1 MKFFQNFKYKPMVYK
16 TRKRLVFILLLFM
29 LVIPLVSAKDITF
42 SLDQSEYY
50 FKTGEDAIINLQTE
64 NTYEEQV
71 NGILSYTITQS
82 INQGNF
88 QYSSSNTKSTSFSV
102 DKGET
107 QVPISFGTSDTPMT
121 LDIGLKFSYTMDESR
136 IVNLDNI
143 KIHFVSDET
152 QKNNQQN
159 QVSSS
164 SQEASQSSARQND
177 PFAQQEQRMQE
188 MIDQMFGRY
197 QQQQPQ
203 SAEQRLQNNQLS
215 QDSSAL
221 KQQMQQQIQEQQ
233 QMKEEFQK
241 ELAQNQEFQK
251 EHQELLNQGYN
262 LTNANFNPSSN
273 NTGNFELEYQNQK
286 GEQATLQGQ
295 MNNGEMQNL
304 QKNTAESRQQMMEK
318 LQENKLFQ
326 EYQQQLQDQGYSL
339 QDMQFTQEQNQTN
352 LQLNYMNQNNET
364 ASITAEIVNN
374 TVQNVELQNGEK
386 EKKNYWW
393 IIPLLLLVGLIS
405 YFAYKRIHKK
415 PEAEQK
421 HIEQK
426 IEKPFD
432 YKKESLKL
440 LEKSKKQFASKE
452 YKDAYGTAGQALRLF
467 LSYENKLNKEITNDE
482 IIDFIKTHK
491 RNYKEIKECFDL
503 CSLVE
508 FAKYEANEKDFEK
521 IVKVVE
527 KEIM

>member
-1 MKFFQNFKYKPMVYK
+1 M
-16 TRKRLVFILLLFM
+16 LLLFM
-29 LVIPLVSAKDITF
+29 LAIPLVSAKDITL

-50 FKTGEDAIINLQTE
+50 FKTGEDSIINLQSE
-64 NTYEEQV
+64 NTYNEQI
-71 NGILSYTITQS
+71 NGMLSYTITQS

-121 LDIGLKFSYTMDESR
+121 LDIGLQFSYTKDESR
-136 IVNLDNI
+136 VVNLDNI
-143 KIHFVSDET
+143 KIHFVNDES

-164 SQEASQSSARQND
+164 SQEATQSTQQQND
-177 PFAQQEQRMQE
+177 PFAQQEQRMQQ
-188 MIDQMFGRY
+188 MMDQMFGN
-197 QQQQPQ
+197 QQQQQTQ

-221 KQQMQQQIQEQQ
+221 KQQMAKQIQEQQ

-241 ELAQNQEFQK
+241 ELAQNQDFQK

-273 NTGNFELEYQNQK
+273 NTGDFELEYQK
-286 GEQATLQGQ
+286 PSGEQASLQGQ
-295 MNNGEMQNL
+295 MNDGEMQNL
-304 QKNTAESRQQMMEK
+304 QKDTAESRQQMLDK
-318 LQENKLFQ
+318 LQENKKFQ
-326 EYQQQLQDQGYSL
+326 EYQKQLQEQGYSQ
-339 QDMQFTQEQNQTN
+339 QDMQFSQEQNQTN
-352 LQLNYMNQNNET
+352 VKLNYLNQNNET
-364 ASITAEIVNN
+364 ASITAEIINN
-374 TVQNVELQNGEK
+374 TVENVELKNGEK

-393 IIPLLLLVGLIS
+393 IIPILILLALLA
-405 YFAYKRIHKK
+405 YFAYKKFHRKQ
-415 PEAEQK
+415 EAEK
-421 HIEQK
+421 PIVEKK
-426 IEKPFD
+426 IEKPYD

-482 IIDFIKTHK
+482 IIDYLRKDK
-491 RNYKEIKECFDL
+491 KSYKEAKECFDL

-508 FAKYEANEKDFEK
+508 FAKYEANKKDFDK
-521 IVKVVE
+521 IVFKIRTIVT
-527 KEIM
+527 

>member
-1 MKFFQNFKYKPMVYK
+1 MN
-16 TRKRLVFILLLFM
+16 RKIVFIIVLFM
-29 LVIPLVSAKDITF
+29 LATPLVSAKDITI

-50 FKTGEDAIINLQTE
+50 FTIGEDAIINLQSE
-64 NTYEEQV
+64 NTYKEQI
-71 NGILSYTITQS
+71 NGMLSYTITQS

-107 QVPISFGTSDTPMT
+107 QIPISFGTSDTPMT
-121 LDIGLKFSYTMDESR
+121 LAITLQFSYTKDELR

-143 KIHFVSDET
+143 KIHFVSDES

-164 SQEASQSSARQND
+164 SQVASESTQQQND
-177 PFAQQEQRMQE
+177 PFAQQEQRMQQ
-188 MIDQMFGRY
+188 MIDQMFGNQ

-203 SAEQRLQNNQLS
+203 SAQQKLQNNQLS

-221 KQQMQQQIQEQQ
+221 KQQMEKQIQEQQ

-241 ELAQNQEFQK
+241 SLAQNQEFQK

-273 NTGNFELEYQNQK
+273 NTGNFELEYQKPN
-286 GEQATLQGQ
+286 GEEATLQGQ
-295 MNNGEMQNL
+295 MNNGEIQNI
-304 QKNTAESRQQMMEK
+304 QKYTAELRQQMMDK
-318 LQENKLFQ
+318 LQENKQFQ
-326 EYQQQLQDQGYSL
+326 EYQKQLQEQGYL
-339 QDMQFTQEQNQTN
+339 QQDMHFTQEQNKTN
-352 LQLNYMNQNNET
+352 VQLNYMNQNNET

-393 IIPLLLLVGLIS
+393 VLPVIILLALVG
-405 YFAYKRIHKK
+405 YFAYKKLHQK
-415 PEAEQK
+415 PEPESVIK
-421 HIEQK
+421 KK
-426 IEKPFD
+426 IEKPYD

-440 LEKSKKQFASKE
+440 LEKSKKEFAFKK
-452 YKDAYGTAGQALRLF
+452 YKDAYGTAGQALRLY

-482 IIDFIKTHK
+482 LIDYLKQNKKSH
-491 RNYKEIKECFDL
+491 KEIKECFDL

-508 FAKYEANEKDFEK
+508 FAKYEANKKDFER
-521 IVKVVE
+521 I
-527 KEIM
+527 IDIATNIIA

>member
-1 MKFFQNFKYKPMVYK
+1 MKFFQNFKIRSMIYTIKK
-16 TRKRLVFILLLFM
+16 ILVFILLLFM
-29 LVIPLVSAKDITF
+29 LIIPLVSAKDITL
-42 SLDQSEYY
+42 SLDHSEYY
-50 FKTGEDAIINLQTE
+50 FSTGEEAIISLQSE
-64 NTYEEQV
+64 NTYKEQI
-71 NGILSYTITQS
+71 NGVLSYTITQS

-88 QYSSSNTKSTSFSV
+88 QFSSSKTESTSFSI

-107 QVPISFGTSDTPMT
+107 QIPISFGTSDTPMT
-121 LDIGLKFSYTMDESR
+121 LDIGLQFSYTKDESR
-136 IVNLDNI
+136 VVNLDNI
-143 KIHFVSDET
+143 KIHFVSDES

-164 SQEASQSSARQND
+164 SQEASQSSTQQND
-177 PFAQQEQRMQE
+177 PFVQQEQRMQQ
-188 MIDQMFGRY
+188 MMDQMFGNQ

-203 SAEQRLQNNQLS
+203 SAQQRLQNNQLS

-241 ELAQNQEFQK
+241 ELAKNQEFQK

-273 NTGNFELEYQNQK
+273 NTGDFKLEYQKPN

-295 MNNGEMQNL
+295 MNNGEMQNI
-304 QKNTAESRQQMMEK
+304 QKDTAESRQQMLDK
-318 LQENKLFQ
+318 LQENKQFQ
-326 EYQQQLQDQGYSL
+326 EYQQQLQEQGYSQ
-339 QDMQFTQEQNQTN
+339 QDMQFTQEQNKTN
-352 LQLNYMNQNNET
+352 VQLNYINKNNDT
-364 ASITAEIVNN
+364 ASITAEIINN

-386 EKKNYWW
+386 EKKTYWW
-393 IIPLLLLVGLIS
+393 IIPIIILVALLG
-405 YFAYKRIHKK
+405 YFAYKKFHNKLEPEPIIKK
-415 PEAEQK
+415 
-421 HIEQK
+421 K
-426 IEKPFD
+426 IENPYD

-482 IIDFIKTHK
+482 IIDFLRKHK
-491 RNYKEIKECFDL
+491 KSYKDAKECFDL

-508 FAKYEANEKDFEK
+508 FAKYQANKKDFKK
-521 IVKVVE
+521 ILNVLTKII
-527 KEIM
+527 K

>member
-1 MKFFQNFKYKPMVYK
+1 MKFFQNFKHTSKMYTMKS
-16 TRKRLVFILLLFM
+16 RIIFILLLFM
-29 LVIPLVSAKDITF
+29 LAIPLASAKDIIL

-50 FKTGEDAIINLQTE
+50 FKVGEDAIINLQSE
-64 NTYEEQV
+64 NTYNEQI
-71 NGILSYTITQS
+71 NGMLSYTITQS

-107 QVPISFGTSDTPMT
+107 QIPISFGTSDTPMT
-121 LDIGLKFSYTMDESR
+121 LDIGLQFSYTKDGSR
-136 IVNLDNI
+136 VVNLDNI
-143 KIHFVSDET
+143 KIHIVSDES

-159 QVSSS
+159 KVSSS
-164 SQEASQSSARQND
+164 SQEASQSSTQQND
-177 PFAQQEQRMQE
+177 PFAQQEQRMQQI
-188 MIDQMFGRY
+188 MDQMFGN
-197 QQQQPQ
+197 QQQQ
-203 SAEQRLQNNQLS
+203 SAQQRLQNNQLS

-273 NTGNFELEYQNQK
+273 NTGDFKLEYQKPN

-295 MNNGEMQNL
+295 MNNGEMQNI
-304 QKNTAESRQQMMEK
+304 QKDTAESRQQMLDK
-318 LQENKLFQ
+318 LKENKQFQ
-326 EYQQQLQDQGYSL
+326 EYQQQLQEQGYSQ
-339 QDMQFTQEQNQTN
+339 QDMQFTQEQNKTN
-352 LQLNYMNQNNET
+352 VQLNYINKNNDT
-364 ASITAEIVNN
+364 ASIKADIINN
-374 TVQNVELQNGEK
+374 TVENVELKNGEK
-386 EKKNYWW
+386 EKKTYWW
-393 IIPLLLLVGLIS
+393 IVPLMVLIGLIS
-405 YFAYKRIHKK
+405 YFAYKKLYKK
-415 PEAEQK
+415 PEPEK
-421 HIEQK
+421 TFIEKK
-426 IEKPFD
+426 IEKPYD

-440 LEKSKKQFASKE
+440 LEKSKKQFESKE

-482 IIDFIKTHK
+482 IIDFLRTHK
-491 RNYKEIKECFDL
+491 KSYKDAKECFDL

-508 FAKYEANEKDFEK
+508 FAKYEANKKDFEK
-521 IVKVVE
+521 ILKVVT
-527 KEIM
+527 KIIK

>member
-1 MKFFQNFKYKPMVYK
+1 M
-16 TRKRLVFILLLFM
+16 RHRIIFILLLFM
-29 LVIPLVSAKDITF
+29 LAIPLVSAKDITL

-50 FKTGEDAIINLQTE
+50 FKTGEDAIINLQSE
-64 NTYEEQV
+64 NTYNEQI
-71 NGILSYTITQS
+71 NGMLSYTITQS

-102 DKGET
+102 DKGVT

-121 LDIGLKFSYTMDESR
+121 LDIGLQFSYTKDESR
-136 IVNLDNI
+136 VVNLDNV
-143 KIHFVSDET
+143 KIHFVSDES

-164 SQEASQSSARQND
+164 SQETTQSTQQQND
-177 PFAQQEQRMQE
+177 PFAQQEQRMQQ
-188 MIDQMFGRY
+188 MMDQMFGNQ

-221 KQQMQQQIQEQQ
+221 KQQMAKQIQEQQ

-241 ELAQNQEFQK
+241 ELAQNQDFQK
-251 EHQELLNQGYN
+251 EHQALLNQGYN

-273 NTGNFELEYQNQK
+273 NTGNFELKYQKPN
-286 GEQATLQGQ
+286 GEQASLQGQ

-304 QKNTAESRQQMMEK
+304 QKDTAESRQQMLDK
-318 LQENKLFQ
+318 LQENKKFQ
-326 EYQQQLQDQGYSL
+326 EYQKELQEQGYSQ
-339 QDMQFTQEQNQTN
+339 QDMQFSQEQNQTN
-352 LQLNYMNQNNET
+352 VQLNYMNQNNET
-364 ASITAEIVNN
+364 ASITAEIINN
-374 TVQNVELQNGEK
+374 TIENVELKNGEK

-393 IIPLLLLVGLIS
+393 IIPILILLALAG
-405 YFAYKRIHKK
+405 YFAYKKFHRKQ
-415 PEAEQK
+415 EAEK
-421 HIEQK
+421 PIIETK
-426 IEKPFD
+426 IEKPYD

-440 LEKSKKQFASKE
+440 LENSKKQFASKE

-482 IIDFIKTHK
+482 IIDYLRKHK
-491 RNYKEIKECFDL
+491 KSYKEAKECFDL

-508 FAKYEANEKDFEK
+508 FAKYEANKKDFER
-521 IVKVVE
+521 IVNIVE